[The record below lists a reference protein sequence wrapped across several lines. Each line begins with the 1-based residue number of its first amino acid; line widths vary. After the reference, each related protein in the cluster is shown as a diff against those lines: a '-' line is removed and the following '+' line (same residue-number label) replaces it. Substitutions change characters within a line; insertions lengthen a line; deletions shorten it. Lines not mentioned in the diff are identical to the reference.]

1 LLRYGDKANA
11 RREGGGGGADSRY
24 KHRSRENGSATT
36 LGDAE
41 FVPRRAIRSMKDQ
54 VALEAGQVAYLR
66 NQTMRS
72 IRQCLSKIGI
82 IP

>member
-1 LLRYGDKANA
+1 MEIRRMLAAKVAAAAPTAATNIGHVKMA
-11 RREGGGGGADSRY
+11 R
-24 KHRSRENGSATT
+24 SATT

-41 FVPRRAIRSMKDQ
+41 FVPRRAIRSMNDQ